1 MRPPVSED
9 SPHRIDLR
17 ARLAG
22 LRGQWV
28 HVVHA
33 SVEAR
38 LRRDLAG
45 VGFALVTLRGAEIR
59 NEATFF
65 QEVQRAFGLPEASKR
80 HWDALREALG
90 SRGNTRLA
98 VLWADFDHSL
108 GTDVQTFL
116 DAILALGRAAE
127 AWGKEDPPRQ
137 LEVFLLGSGPGFADT
152 V

>member
-1 MRPPVSED
+1 MSE
-9 SPHRIDLR
+9 SPTGPIDLR

-45 VGFALVTLRGAEIR
+45 VGFALVTVRGGEIS

-65 QEVQRAFGLPEASKR
+65 REVRRGFGLPEGPGGR
-80 HWDALREALG
+80 WDTLTGALG
-90 SRGNTRLA
+90 TEAGARLA
-98 VLWADFDHSL
+98 VLWADFDHSM

-152 V
+152 VL